1 MVHTRSWPREA
12 SYFSLMKSNQK
23 SSQQKC
29 FFARGAFALQTSQNH
44 GLLNLTSTSFAH
56 SSASVRFANAPA
68 IAQAIIFCL
77 LSPEAVLLT
86 EEEIIGIFFR
96 NPLSAAGEERVI
108 QRSADR
114 VSRLRQ
120 FQHFANNPPPPS
132 MYIYQLSSAFYI

>member
-1 MVHTRSWPREA
+1 MVHTRSWPREGL
-12 SYFSLMKSNQK
+12 YFSLMKSNQK

-29 FFARGAFALQTSQNH
+29 FFAHGAFALQTSQNH

-114 VSRLRQ
+114 VSSLRRAKRPI
-120 FQHFANNPPPPS
+120 ANNPPTAKHV
-132 MYIYQLSSAFYI
+132 YLSIK